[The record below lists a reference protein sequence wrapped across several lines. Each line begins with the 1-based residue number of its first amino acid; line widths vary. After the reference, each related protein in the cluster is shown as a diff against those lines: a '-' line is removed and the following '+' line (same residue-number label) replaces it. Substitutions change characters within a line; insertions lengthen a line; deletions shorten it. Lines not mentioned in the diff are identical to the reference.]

1 MGVACPPA
9 GRTSDQ
15 TVLPVLRSIAR
26 IRLSVAA
33 AMKISPLAVTTA
45 PPLFGVPLVTGSID
59 GIPNGTLVRGV
70 PKIGRPSCRER
81 GFLYVEF
88 MVVAVAYKNKMTL
101 YIFIDIRILH
111 V

>member
-15 TVLPVLRSIAR
+15 IVLPVFRSIAR

-45 PPLFGVPLVTGSID
+45 PPLFGVPMVIGNIE
-59 GIPNGTLVRGV
+59 GMPNGPLVRAV
-70 PKIGRPSCRER
+70 PQGRSPIVLPVAMCNEIGRATGR
-81 GFLYVEF
+81 GEVCQ
-88 MVVAVAYKNKMTL
+88 
-101 YIFIDIRILH
+101 
-111 V
+111 

>member
-15 TVLPVLRSIAR
+15 TVLPVFRSIAR

-45 PPLFGVPLVTGSID
+45 PPLFGVPMVIGNIE
-59 GIPNGTLVRGV
+59 GMPNGPLVRAV
-70 PKIGRPSCRER
+70 PKGRSQIVRSEEHTSELQSLMR
-81 GFLYVEF
+81 ISY
-88 MVVAVAYKNKMTL
+88 AVFCLKKKTL
-101 YIFIDIRILH
+101 QIIRTR
-111 V
+111 